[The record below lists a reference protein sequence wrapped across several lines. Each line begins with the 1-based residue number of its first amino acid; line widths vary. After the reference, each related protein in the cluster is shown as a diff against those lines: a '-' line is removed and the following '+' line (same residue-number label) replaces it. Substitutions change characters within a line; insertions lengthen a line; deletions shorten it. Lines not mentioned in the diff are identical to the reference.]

1 MDSYLLR
8 LTTTL
13 ADGLARQPQAFRQRH
28 ANYLR
33 SCQNAD
39 GGFGGR
45 DPASDLYYTAFG
57 LRSLALL
64 GELTSDVAGRSAN
77 YLCQRLQGSATA
89 VDFFSL
95 LYAAALVQMGSGIDV
110 LADAPADWPERV
122 AVLLAFFRTP
132 DNGYGK
138 GPNSPFGSTY
148 HTFLVALC
156 YELLSREL
164 PNAAAVVEF
173 IRSRRRDDG
182 GFVEMKQMKR
192 SGTNPTAAAVGTLQL
207 AGSLDEETKAQVVKM
222 LSGLQSPEGGLM
234 ANSRIPLADL
244 LSTFTGCWTLQECGG
259 LERIDRAG
267 VLRYVKTLERP
278 EGGFHGGSWASGFD
292 VEYAFYGLGAI
303 GLLDQAIK
311 G

>member
-13 ADGLARQPQAFRQRH
+13 ADGLARQPQAMRRRH
-28 ANYLR
+28 ASYLS
-33 SCQNAD
+33 SCQNTD

-57 LRSLALL
+57 LRGMTLL
-64 GELTSDVAGRSAN
+64 GELTPDVAGRSAD
-77 YLCQRLQGSATA
+77 YLRQRLQGSATA

-95 LYAAALVQMGSGIDV
+95 LYASALVQIGSGIDV
-110 LADAPADWPERV
+110 LADAPANWPERV
-122 AVLLAFFRTP
+122 AALLASFRTP
-132 DNGYGK
+132 DGGYGK
-138 GPNSPFGSTY
+138 APNSPFGSTY

-156 YELLSREL
+156 YEMLGREL
-164 PNAAAVVEF
+164 PDPSAVAEF
-173 IRSRRRDDG
+173 IRSRRREDG

-207 AGSLDEETKAQVVKM
+207 AESLDEETKTGVVKM
-222 LSGLQSPEGGLM
+222 LTGLQSPEGGLM

-259 LERIDRAG
+259 LDRIDRAAA
-267 VLRYVKTLERP
+267 LRYVKTLECP
-278 EGGFHGGSWASGFD
+278 EGGFHGGSWDNGFD
-292 VEYAFYGLGAI
+292 VEYTFYGLGAI
-303 GLLDQAIK
+303 GLLGQAA
-311 G
+311 